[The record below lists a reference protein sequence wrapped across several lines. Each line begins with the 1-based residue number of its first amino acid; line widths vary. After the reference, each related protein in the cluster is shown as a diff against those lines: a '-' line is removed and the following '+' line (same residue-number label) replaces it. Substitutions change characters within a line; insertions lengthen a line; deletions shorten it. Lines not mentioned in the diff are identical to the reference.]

1 MRTRALT
8 AALLLSLCAA
18 GPLAAQSNAWS
29 FGASADYHIPIGTLS
44 DRFLGTL
51 GGSLRIGIPT
61 GTSARWSAIVEYA
74 NFNRSNT
81 DALVLRKTVDVGGRE
96 QTFEFPLE
104 DLEMIFEFV
113 GASAEVRFRIVDAGF
128 LKADI
133 ALTFGMFR
141 WNALRGAYADSLYA
155 DTTGTGTQDLIA
167 VVNVPALSQQDWS
180 GGFGAGLDVE
190 VPVVAPVTLWAGARF
205 KLIAGELWPSLDLDL
220 ENVSTFQMID
230 VTVGIRVD
238 L

>member
-1 MRTRALT
+1 MRLRD
-8 AALLLSLCAA
+8 AAIILCLALCAA
-18 GPLAAQSNAWS
+18 GPLAAQSDTWS
-29 FGASADYHIPIGTLS
+29 VGASADYHVPIGTLS

-61 GTSARWSAIVEYA
+61 GTSARWSAVVEYA
-74 NFNRSNT
+74 NFDRLNT

-96 QTFEFPLE
+96 QTFEFPLD
-104 DLEMIFEFV
+104 DLEMHLEFV
-113 GASAEVRFRIVDAGF
+113 GASAEVRFRIIDAGF
-128 LKADI
+128 LRTDI
-133 ALTFGMFR
+133 ALAFGMFR
-141 WNALRGAYADSLYA
+141 WSALRGAYADSLYA
-155 DTTGTGTQDLIA
+155 DTTGTGSQDLIA

-180 GGFGAGLDVE
+180 GGFAAGLDVE
-190 VPVVAPVTLWAGARF
+190 VPIVSPVTLWAGARF

-230 VTVGIRVD
+230 LTVGIRLD